1 VHATPL
7 FFMRNERLGLLMIGL
22 RALLVLAILAPSGL
36 AQAQTVNLTDASDPA
51 LETALQ
57 SLVEERSKTGA
68 SNSRATADQL
78 VRYLRSEGYYTAR
91 VIVDQSDDAP
101 VYQVAQGEQFHFT
114 AIRVQAVGQ
123 PDAQSVARD
132 ALPLSIGDPVRAED
146 VLNAETEG
154 LRALRNS
161 GWPDARLD
169 ERTITVDHAD
179 ASGDALFIYEPG
191 VESLYGDIV
200 LESERWRDSFIRR
213 LSPFEPGERVSAA
226 QMRTFESRLEAL
238 ESMSSASVTLDAPTD
253 QAQPQRRA
261 VRVSASPSPRHVAEA
276 GFSLSTS
283 EGGGVSGAYRRRNV
297 FGGDETLNVDLNVA
311 TVQSGIQLEL
321 SAPHWR
327 RLGQALTLE
336 ARAQRE
342 ETDAYDLVEG
352 GLGARVSRPITDTL
366 TISVGGDLSVSH
378 SENDTL
384 DLNVYTGSVS
394 LGAVW
399 DQRDSAIAPTQGNLI
414 SMEISPTV
422 LAGDAS
428 STYFRTVIEGR
439 TYQRLS
445 PSLIIAARL
454 RSGGL
459 IGAPLETLPPEQ
471 RFFAG
476 GGGSARGYD
485 YQSLS
490 PRNADGDLIGGR
502 SIVESSVELRWRQ
515 SRRWGG
521 VLFVDS
527 AAAGRDETPD
537 FGAVRSAVGVGL
549 RYYLDF
555 APLRLDIAT
564 PLDGDSTDADIQLYI
579 GLGEAF

>member
-1 VHATPL
+1 MVA
-7 FFMRNERLGLLMIGL
+7 L
-22 RALLVLAILAPSGL
+22 RAIVLMAIAVCSAP
-36 AQAQTVNLTDASDPA
+36 AQAQTVNLTDSQNASLA
-51 LETALQ
+51 SALQ
-57 SLVEERSKTGA
+57 ALIDERSKSGNANT
-68 SNSRATADQL
+68 RAAADQL

-91 VIVDQSDDAP
+91 VLVDQSDDAP
-101 VYQVAQGEQFHFT
+101 IYQVTPGEQFHFT
-114 AIRVQAVGQ
+114 EIAVQAGGHE
-123 PDAQSVARD
+123 DAQSVAMD
-132 ALPLSIGDPVRAED
+132 ALPISVGDPVRAED
-146 VLNAETEG
+146 VLTAETEG

-161 GWPDARLD
+161 GWPDAQLD
-169 ERTITVDHAD
+169 ERTVTVDHAD
-179 ASGDALFIYEPG
+179 ASGVALFVYDPG

-200 LESERWRDSFIRR
+200 LESERWRESFVRR
-213 LSPFEPGERVSAA
+213 LSPFQAGERVSAA

-238 ESMSSASVTLDAPTD
+238 ESMASAAVILADPEAGSG
-253 QAQPQRRA
+253 PQQRS
-261 VRVSASPSPRHVAEA
+261 VRVSATPAPRHVAEA

-283 EGGGVSGAYRRRNV
+283 EGGGVSGAYKRRNL
-297 FGGDETLNVDLNVA
+297 FGGDETLDVTLNLA
-311 TVQSGIQLEL
+311 TVQSGLLLEL
-321 SAPHWR
+321 TAPHWR

-336 ARAQRE
+336 ARAKRE
-342 ETDAYDLVEG
+342 ETDAYDLVEA
-352 GLGARVSRPITDTL
+352 GLGARVSRPITDALTL
-366 TISVGGDLSVSH
+366 SLGTDVSVSQ
-378 SENDTL
+378 SENETL

-399 DQRDSAIAPTQGNLI
+399 DQRDSAIAPTQGNLV
-414 SMEISPTV
+414 SMEVSPTV

-428 STYFRTVIEGR
+428 STYFRAIAEGR
-439 TYQRLS
+439 TYQRLTS
-445 PSLIIAARL
+445 SLIIAGRL
-454 RSGGL
+454 RTGGL
-459 IGAPLETLPPEQ
+459 IGAPLDSLPPEQ

-476 GGGSARGYD
+476 GGGSARGYE

-490 PRNADGDLIGGR
+490 PRNSEGDLIGGR
-502 SIVESSVELRWRQ
+502 SIVESSIELRWRK

-564 PLDGDSTDADIQLYI
+564 PLDADSSDADIQLYI

>member
-1 VHATPL
+1 MVA
-7 FFMRNERLGLLMIGL
+7 L
-22 RALLVLAILAPSGL
+22 RALVLTAIAACAAP
-36 AQAQTVNLTDASDPA
+36 AQAQTVNLNDARNPSLA
-51 LETALQ
+51 NALQ
-57 SLVEERSKTGA
+57 SLIDERSKSGS
-68 SNSRATADQL
+68 SNTRAAADQL

-91 VIVDQSDDAP
+91 VLVDQSDDAP
-101 VYQVAQGEQFHFT
+101 IYQVTPGEQFHFT
-114 AIRVQAVGQ
+114 EIAVRAGGHE
-123 PDAQSVARD
+123 PAQSAARD
-132 ALPLSIGDPVRAED
+132 AIEIAVGDPVRAED

-169 ERTITVDHAD
+169 DRTVTVDHAD
-179 ASGDALFIYEPG
+179 ASGVAVFVYEPG
-191 VESLYGDIV
+191 VESLYGDIT
-200 LESERWRDSFIRR
+200 LESGRWRESFVQR
-213 LSPFEPGERVSAA
+213 LSPFTTGERVSAA

-238 ESMSSASVTLDAPTD
+238 ESLSSASVILAEPVQGAGLQERD
-253 QAQPQRRA
+253 
-261 VRVSASPSPRHVAEA
+261 VHVSATPAPRHVAEA

-283 EGGGVSGAYRRRNV
+283 EGGGVSGAYKRRNL
-297 FGGDETLNVDLNVA
+297 FGGDETLDVTLNLA
-311 TVQSGIQLEL
+311 TVQSGLLLEL
-321 SAPHWR
+321 TAPHWR

-342 ETDAYDLVEG
+342 ETDAYDLVEAG
-352 GLGARVSRPITDTL
+352 FGARISRPISETL
-366 TISVGGDLSVSH
+366 TLSLGSDLSVSR
-378 SENDTL
+378 SENETL
-384 DLNVYTGSVS
+384 DLSVYTSSVS

-414 SMEISPTV
+414 SMDVSPTV

-428 STYFRTVIEGR
+428 STYFRAIAEAR

-445 PSLIIAARL
+445 SSLIIAARL
-454 RSGGL
+454 RTGGL
-459 IGAPLETLPPEQ
+459 IGAPLDSLPPEQ

-490 PRNADGDLIGGR
+490 PRNSDGDLIGGR
-502 SIVESSVELRWRQ
+502 SIVESSLEMRWRQ

-564 PLDGDSTDADIQLYI
+564 PLDANPGDADIQLYI